1 MPAGRH
7 GVVRWLAD
15 LRASSSESGRTNMC
29 GIFGYV
35 GDVGDAA
42 GIVHRALE
50 RLEYRGYDSWGIAVA
65 AGGHAALHRRVGKV
79 GRASPR
85 LPASRAG
92 LGHTRWATHGGVT
105 EANAHPQLGCDGRFA
120 VVHNGMVTNH
130 HELRALLGDRRH
142 AFRSQTDTEVIVHLL
157 EEAFEAAPLGRTRLV
172 EATMAVFRKLGGL
185 NAIVVLDAHE
195 DQLAAAKSGSPLVLG
210 WCERGAVLAS
220 DHGAVLPHTR
230 RVTFVHDQQA
240 VRLDAGGVSLFDI
253 RDGRELTPEV
263 SELEPEAPSVQSLGD
278 ADFMLREIAEQPA
291 VLRRVAVG
299 FGQQREV
306 LVREIAAAHHVF
318 IVGCGSAAHA
328 ALAAQYMFARVANR
342 RVTIATGSEFAHLLP
357 FIERGSLVLALSQSG
372 ETIDL
377 LEPVQAARQRGAR
390 VVALV
395 NQPGSSLSRLAD
407 VTVPLLAGPERCVL
421 STKAFTAKLA
431 TLLLLCHALRGELE
445 VGRELVGAAADEIEQ
460 LLGDERRAHIRDI
473 ATLICR
479 REHLFVI
486 GRGPSYPMA
495 LEAALKI
502 KEVSYIH
509 AEGFAGGELKHGVMA
524 LIEPGVPCLV
534 LAPDDETR
542 ADAIAS
548 ATQVRARGGLM
559 IGISPR
565 PDRVFDLHIDVAAL
579 GEAHAI
585 AGTVPAQ
592 LLGYELARLR
602 GCDPDRP
609 RNLAKSVTVK

>member
-1 MPAGRH
+1 
-7 GVVRWLAD
+7 
-15 LRASSSESGRTNMC
+15 MC

-35 GDVGDAA
+35 GDADDAA
-42 GIVHRALE
+42 GVVLRALE

-65 AGGHAALHRRVGKV
+65 AGDWAALHRRIGKI
-79 GRASPR
+79 GRASTQ

-105 EANAHPQLGCDGRFA
+105 EANAHPQLGCSGRFA

-130 HELRALLGDRRH
+130 RELRALLGDPH
-142 AFRSQTDTEVIVHLL
+142 HTFRSQTDTEVVVHLL
-157 EEAFEAAPLGRTRLV
+157 EEEFERTPPGAKRLL
-172 EATMAVFRKLGGL
+172 EATIAVFRKLAGH

-195 DQLAAAKSGSPLVLG
+195 NQLAAAKSGSPLVLG

-230 RVTFVHDQQA
+230 KVTFVHDQQA
-240 VRLDAGGVSLFDI
+240 VALDADGARLFDI
-253 RDGRELTPEV
+253 RDGRELTPEIA
-263 SELEPEAPSVQSLGD
+263 ELALEEASAESLGHS
-278 ADFMLREIAEQPA
+278 DFMTHEIAEQPR
-291 VLRRVAVG
+291 VLRRVSAGFSELRAILVG
-299 FGQQREV
+299 EV
-306 LVREIAAAHHVF
+306 AAADHVF
-318 IVGCGSAAHA
+318 LVGCGSAANA
-328 ALAAQYMFARVANR
+328 ALAAQYMFARVAHQ
-342 RVTIATGSEFAHLLP
+342 RVTVATGSEFAHLLR
-357 FIERGSLVLALSQSG
+357 FVDRGSLILALSQSG

-377 LEPVQAARQRGAR
+377 LESVQAARQRGAR
-390 VVALV
+390 VMALV

-407 VTVPLLAGPERCVL
+407 VIVPLLAGAERCVL

-431 TLLLLCHALRGELE
+431 TLLLLCHALRGELAL
-445 VGRELVGAAADEIEQ
+445 GCALVAAAADEIEQ
-460 LLGDERRAHIRDI
+460 LLGDERRRRIRDI

-542 ADAIAS
+542 ADTIAS
-548 ATQVRARGGLM
+548 ATQIKARGGLM

-565 PDRVFDLHIDVAAL
+565 PDPVFDFHIEVAAL

-585 AGTVPAQ
+585 ASTVPAQ

-602 GCDPDRP
+602 GHDPDRP